1 MPFYLRH
8 VSPLQLC
15 DGRPLP
21 GQGDGGDESCAA
33 ANAAL
38 ATVLRQLSSLVL
50 AAEDIFEELHDSF
63 VAVSD
68 RAQALRNRV
77 EVVRRKVVQLKNADT
92 PIPESDLCTFSQ
104 RTHHFSSVQ
113 EAPDRDMFTAASRP
127 SAIRRLY
134 RRAVL
139 SPVSVLRQLDSF

>member
-8 VSPLQLC
+8 ISPLQLC

-38 ATVLRQLSSLVL
+38 AAALRQLSSLVL

-77 EVVRRKVVQLKNADT
+77 EVVRRKVVQLKNTDT
-92 PIPESDLCTFSQ
+92 PILMRWTVAGCG
-104 RTHHFSSVQ
+104 SVSC
-113 EAPDRDMFTAASRP
+113 R
-127 SAIRRLY
+127 
-134 RRAVL
+134 
-139 SPVSVLRQLDSF
+139 